1 MRYSASGWLK
11 ETMEVRKTACS
22 AITAS
27 AYLLSSTGTGKI
39 SSQISLRKHRPDEV
53 GGPLAGGRPPF
64 RRTNGPYQPVGINLV
79 RGAKP
84 VREPVLSMRNTRW
97 KSNPLSG
104 GDRNA
109 STTACSLSGR

>member
-1 MRYSASGWLK
+1 MRYSARGWLK
-11 ETMEVRKTACS
+11 ETTEVRKPACS
-22 AITAS
+22 KITAS
-27 AYLLSSTGTGKI
+27 AYLVSSTGTGKI

-53 GGPLAGGRPPF
+53 GGPPAAGRPPF
-64 RRTNGPYQPVGINLV
+64 RKTNGPYQPLGINLV

-97 KSNPLSG
+97 NRIPLSG
-104 GDRNA
+104 WDRNA